1 MSENDSLL
9 EEVLQKHGMTRERYL
24 EVKAE
29 RDWQTHQRDLF
40 VQGNGLLSGL
50 AKTRDEFV
58 AEKIAKA
65 VEERRAKKAEEEKIE
80 GWLRVLHQE
89 KGQDFFLKVMV
100 DTGATVNAITYGMLI
115 DHQLE
120 SRITKLEEPLELD
133 LAVGSFTCDE
143 QISIPWMGKGN
154 VKHDESTFYV
164 LPRGRA
170 NITHRVILSKEWLKQ
185 RDLLCDEDER
195 DGLKPLIGGRQSASE
210 KAAREQARQ
219 QAMTDKASS
228 SKAKEAYQK
237 SEGQK
242 EQGSSSTGPPR
253 PKEAGK

>member
-1 MSENDSLL
+1 VQTRHDPSDINLL
-9 EEVLQKHGMTRERYL
+9 Q
-24 EVKAE
+24 
-29 RDWQTHQRDLF
+29 
-40 VQGNGLLSGL
+40 
-50 AKTRDEFV
+50 
-58 AEKIAKA
+58 A

-195 DGLKPLIGGRQSASE
+195 DGLKPLIGGRQSVCMRFESQSVLARHVTFANHSYHQQASE

-242 EQGSSSTGPPR
+242 EQGGSSTGPPR